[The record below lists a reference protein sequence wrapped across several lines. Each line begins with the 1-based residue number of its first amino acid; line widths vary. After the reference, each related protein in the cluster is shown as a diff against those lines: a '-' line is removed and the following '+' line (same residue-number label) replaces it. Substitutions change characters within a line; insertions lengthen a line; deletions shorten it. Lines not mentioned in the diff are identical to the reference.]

1 MTSALDAV
9 HCALALQEDMPRDA
23 TNATDLKHAKASTVE
38 ISRIPPGLIMERRS
52 RRQAFWG
59 RDQYYRFSKAHRR

>member
-1 MTSALDAV
+1 
-9 HCALALQEDMPRDA
+9 MPRDA